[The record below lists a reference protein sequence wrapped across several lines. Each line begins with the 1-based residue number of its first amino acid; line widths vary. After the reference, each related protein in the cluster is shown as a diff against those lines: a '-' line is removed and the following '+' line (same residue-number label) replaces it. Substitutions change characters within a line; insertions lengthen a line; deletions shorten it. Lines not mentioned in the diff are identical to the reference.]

1 MPPIRN
7 ITQVTLEDIHEKIPE
22 YIHGNNVIIQ
32 NYDDMKEVYL
42 SMLRDRYL
50 FTIDRDILV
59 HSLID
64 ITYMFA
70 PGDDVNKDNVLD
82 TITLEDEDED
92 DDDEG
97 DDDSINDRDD
107 IVIKDISGMDD
118 EELDEEVAPFIKSSG
133 GEGDDSCHDGL

>member
-7 ITQVTLEDIHEKIPE
+7 ITQVTLDNLHEVIPE
-22 YIHGNNVIIQ
+22 YIHGNNIIVQ

-42 SMLRDRYL
+42 GMIRDRHL

-64 ITYMFA
+64 LTYMFA

-82 TITLEDEDED
+82 TITLEEEDEDEEED
-92 DDDEG
+92 
-97 DDDSINDRDD
+97 INDM
-107 IVIKDISGMDD
+107 IIQDISGMD
-118 EELDEEVAPFIKSSG
+118 EEESDDTTPLIQSLG
-133 GEGDDSCHDGL
+133 GDDNCPSGL

>member
-7 ITQVTLEDIHEKIPE
+7 ITQVTLENLHEMIPE
-22 YIHGNNVIIQ
+22 YIHGNKVIIQ

-50 FTIDRDILV
+50 FTLDRDILV

-64 ITYMFA
+64 LTHMFA

-82 TITLEDEDED
+82 TITLEDEEDDEED
-92 DDDEG
+92 DDSMN
-97 DDDSINDRDD
+97 DSDD
-107 IVIKDISGMDD
+107 IVVKDISGMDAED
-118 EELDEEVAPFIKSSG
+118 LTPFIKSSRG
-133 GEGDDSCHDGL
+133 GNDDSCSGGV

>member
-7 ITQVTLEDIHEKIPE
+7 ITQVTLDNLHEVIPE
-22 YIHGNNVIIQ
+22 YIHGNNIIVQ

-50 FTIDRDILV
+50 FTLDRDILV

-64 ITYMFA
+64 LTYMFA

-82 TITLEDEDED
+82 TITLEDEDEG
-92 DDDEG
+92 DDEE
-97 DDDSINDRDD
+97 DDDSMNDSDD
-107 IVIKDISGMDD
+107 IVVKDISGMDAED
-118 EELDEEVAPFIKSSG
+118 LTPFIKSSRG
-133 GEGDDSCHDGL
+133 GNDDSCSGGV

>member
-7 ITQVTLEDIHEKIPE
+7 ITQVTLENLHEMIPE
-22 YIHGNNVIIQ
+22 YIHGNKVVIQ

-50 FTIDRDILV
+50 FTLDRDILV

-64 ITYMFA
+64 LTYMFA

-82 TITLEDEDED
+82 TITLEDEEDDEED
-92 DDDEG
+92 DDSMN
-97 DDDSINDRDD
+97 DSDD
-107 IVIKDISGMDD
+107 IVVKDISGMDVED
-118 EELDEEVAPFIKSSG
+118 LTPFIKSSRG
-133 GEGDDSCHDGL
+133 GNDDSCSGGV

>member
-64 ITYMFA
+64 LTYMFA

-92 DDDEG
+92 EDD

-118 EELDEEVAPFIKSSG
+118 GELDEEVAPFIKSSG
-133 GEGDDSCHDGL
+133 GGSDGSCHDGL